1 VLLVT
6 GSLSDDKLIHLTSA
20 VGCILGVPTVVVLTL
35 LPLSV
40 LHGGSNAVAYGLLQ
54 ATSTAARPMTVR
66 REPTGHSTLTG
77 TFILW

>member
-1 VLLVT
+1 MGRIRRAELVLLVT

-20 VGCILGVPTVVVLTL
+20 VGCILGPI
-35 LPLSV
+35 
-40 LHGGSNAVAYGLLQ
+40 AVAYGLLQ

>member
-6 GSLSDDKLIHLTSA
+6 GSLSDNKLIQLTSA
-20 VGCILGVPTVVVLTL
+20 VGCILGVPTVVVLTILL
-35 LPLSV
+35 LP
-40 LHGGSNAVAYGLLQ
+40 VACSLLQ

-66 REPTGHSTLTG
+66 REPTGHSTLAG